1 LCWISRRVADRLA
14 RAPIRQSTRVISS
27 TDIAL
32 EVCNMVMGNPRK
44 DTEVAIIG
52 GGPGGYV
59 AAIRAADLGKNVVLI
74 EERDRLGGVCLIEGC
89 IPSKALINVVELA
102 ETARAARKMGL
113 TFSEVSMN
121 LDALR
126 RWSDSVVDT
135 LTKGVDGLL
144 KRRGVEVL
152 RGRARFT
159 DNRTLAVEGADS
171 ATLAFRH
178 CVIASGSDINRLPA
192 GQHLPLWSSAEALRI
207 PEVPPRLLVV
217 GGGYIGLEL
226 GLVYAGLGSQV
237 TVVEFFPRLL
247 PGADQDLVDVV
258 VRSCEKR
265 FHRIMT
271 ESKVVD
277 IQKGGSGY
285 VATVEY
291 QGQKQTHECDQ
302 ILVAVGRRP
311 NTDNLGLEHTA
322 IRPDKR
328 GFIAVN
334 PCGRT
339 AEEHIFAI
347 GDVTPGPMLAHKASH
362 EGKAAAEV
370 IAGHHSSVVEN
381 PAIPAVVF
389 TDPELAWTG
398 LTEREAGQQG
408 LTVDVARFP
417 LLASGRA
424 RTLGRTEGVVK
435 IISEPNTRRV
445 LGVGMVGPHV
455 SELIAEGTLAVQLG
469 ATVEDI
475 MVTIHPHPTVSEA
488 IMEAAEVAAGLP
500 IHINPPR
507 RMEGALHARA
517 HVNPRNKEG
526 GCEGCPLE
534 NA

>member
-1 LCWISRRVADRLA
+1 MALRGRPIQRRIRFRALAD
-14 RAPIRQSTRVISS
+14 IT
-27 TDIAL
+27 L
-32 EVCNMVMGNPRK
+32 EGRDMVVGNPREEA
-44 DTEVAIIG
+44 EVAIIG

-59 AAIRAADLGKNVVLI
+59 AAIRAADLGRKVVLI

-113 TFSEVSMN
+113 TFSDVSTD

-126 RWSDSVVDT
+126 RWSNSVVDT

-144 KRRGVEVL
+144 KRRGVDVL

-159 DNRTLAVEGADS
+159 DNRTLVVDGAQS
-171 ATLAFRH
+171 TTLPFRH
-178 CVIASGSDINRLPA
+178 CIIATGSDINRLPA

-207 PEVPPRLLVV
+207 PEVPPRLLVI
-217 GGGYIGLEL
+217 GGGYIGLEM

-247 PGADQDLVDVV
+247 PGADLDLVNVV

-277 IQKGGSGY
+277 IQKKGSGY
-285 VATVEY
+285 IVTVEH
-291 QGQKQTHECDQ
+291 QGQRQVHECDQ
-302 ILVAVGRRP
+302 VLVAVGRRP
-311 NTDNLGLEHTA
+311 NTDKLGLEHTA

-328 GFIAVN
+328 GFIEVN

-339 AEEHIFAI
+339 VEERIYAI

-362 EGKAAAEV
+362 EGKVAAEV
-370 IAGHHSSVVEN
+370 IANQHSSVREN

-398 LTEREAGQQG
+398 LTERDAAAQS
-408 LTVDVARFP
+408 LRVDVARFP

-424 RTLGRTEGVVK
+424 RTLGRTEGMVK
-435 IISEPNTRRV
+435 IISDPDSGRV

-469 ATVEDI
+469 ATVDDL

-488 IMEAAEVAAGLP
+488 IMEAAEVAAGMP
-500 IHINPPR
+500 VHIHPPR
-507 RMEGALHARA
+507 NTEGVPRWRA
-517 HVNPRNKEG
+517 HVHPRKIEG
-526 GCEGCPLE
+526 GCEGCPLQ